1 MDTFNIQGGKK
12 LRGTIPVM
20 GAKNAAGPIIAATTL
35 IRDSVVLRNVP
46 DISDVSAILDIVE
59 SMGAS
64 VERNTDHSV
73 VIDAT
78 HLDVATINYDL
89 IKKIRFSIF
98 FLGCLARRFGKI
110 QMAIPGGCSIG
121 SRPLDAHF
129 SALRDLGYECTVADQ
144 WITVEKKSDPRGS
157 IVMSEFSVTGTE
169 TAILASVLCD
179 DSVTIRCAAADH
191 VVQDLCWFL
200 NAAGAEIGGVGTH
213 ILSITGVKSLHATEY
228 TIMPDPIETGTF
240 IALAAATRGSI
251 EIQNAAPEFL
261 SLEMRKFED
270 IGVTCALK
278 DVRRSVHGVYDLATI
293 VPHVQHSIR
302 PIKKLHSMPYPGFTP
317 DLMQPFALLMTQAQG
332 ISLIHDWMYDGRLRY
347 VSELQKMGANI
358 TVMDPHRVLI
368 VGPTPLYAKEIMS
381 YDLRAGATLVLAG
394 LIAEGETVI
403 RGVEQVDRGYE
414 RLEERLQKLGAV
426 IHRTHAAES
435 NENAE

>member
-98 FLGCLARRFGKI
+98 FLGCLVRRFGKI

-129 SALRDLGYECTVADQ
+129 SALRDLGYECEVDDQ
-144 WITVEKKSDPRGS
+144 WFTVEKKSDPRAQK
-157 IVMSEFSVTGTE
+157 VMNALRLTGTE
-169 TAILASVLCD
+169 KAI
-179 DSVTIRCAAADH
+179 
-191 VVQDLCWFL
+191 
-200 NAAGAEIGGVGTH
+200 
-213 ILSITGVKSLHATEY
+213 
-228 TIMPDPIETGTF
+228 
-240 IALAAATRGSI
+240 
-251 EIQNAAPEFL
+251 
-261 SLEMRKFED
+261 
-270 IGVTCALK
+270 
-278 DVRRSVHGVYDLATI
+278 
-293 VPHVQHSIR
+293 
-302 PIKKLHSMPYPGFTP
+302 
-317 DLMQPFALLMTQAQG
+317 
-332 ISLIHDWMYDGRLRY
+332 
-347 VSELQKMGANI
+347 
-358 TVMDPHRVLI
+358 
-368 VGPTPLYAKEIMS
+368 
-381 YDLRAGATLVLAG
+381 
-394 LIAEGETVI
+394 
-403 RGVEQVDRGYE
+403 
-414 RLEERLQKLGAV
+414 
-426 IHRTHAAES
+426 
-435 NENAE
+435 